1 MKNAT
6 DTRIF
11 QFFAKIPCI
20 KPDPMLFDI
29 FLTVFL
35 VALNSF
41 FVAAEFAIVKVR
53 YSQIEL
59 RAQKGNRLADMARN
73 ILNHLDAYLS
83 ATQLGI
89 TLASLGLGWIGE
101 PVVSKLL
108 IAIFLGLDLEM
119 SEDLAHQIA
128 LPLAFVLITVL
139 HIVFGEL
146 APKSIAIRKPEETT
160 LAVSLPMRAFFLL
173 FRPAIWV
180 LNGFANFILKSI
192 GISPVDEHEAH
203 STEELR
209 LLVKQSQ
216 QSGAIKEDN
225 FQIIQKAFD
234 FSELTAQQVMVPR
247 KNIFALEIDTPN
259 EEILKE
265 LLESGYSRI
274 PVYEGDIDNIIGIVF
289 AKDLFKANIQS
300 PDWKLKDLVR
310 PVQYVYNST
319 RLNRVLKDFQTKRI
333 HIGIVIDEYGGT
345 EGLIAMEDILEELVG
360 EIRDEYDEETDPVV
374 KNADNSYTVSG
385 IAPLHDVNNYLPV
398 PFPENKQYNTLN
410 GLILNRFGRIPPGNE
425 TFVMDKFEIT
435 ILERRQNILTL
446 LKVKLV
452 EDALSEKA

>member
-1 MKNAT
+1 M
-6 DTRIF
+6 I
-11 QFFAKIPCI
+11 
-20 KPDPMLFDI
+20 FDI
-29 FLTVFL
+29 LLTFFL
-35 VALNSF
+35 VALNGF

-59 RAQKGNRLADMARN
+59 RAQKGNRIAGVAQN
-73 ILNHLDAYLS
+73 ILNNLDSYLS

-108 IAIFLGLDLEM
+108 MALFHAVGLEM
-119 SEDLAHQIA
+119 SEELAHSIA
-128 LPLAFVLITVL
+128 LPVAFALITVL

-160 LAVSLPMRAFFLL
+160 LALSLPMRLFFIL
-173 FRPAIWV
+173 FRPAIWI

-192 GISPVDEHEAH
+192 GIPPADEHEAH
-203 STEELR
+203 SADELR

-216 QSGAIKEDN
+216 KSGAIKEDN
-225 FQIIQKAFD
+225 YQIIQNAFN

-247 KNIFALEIDTPN
+247 KNIFALDIDTPK

-265 LLESGYSRI
+265 VLENGYSRI
-274 PVYEGDIDNIIGIVF
+274 PVYEDDIDNVLGIVF
-289 AKDLFKANIQS
+289 TKDIFQANILN
-300 PDWKLKDLVR
+300 PDWKLKDLLR

-319 RLNRVLKDFQTKRI
+319 KLNRVLKDFQTKKI
-333 HIGIVIDEYGGT
+333 HIGLVIDEYGGT
-345 EGLIAMEDILEELVG
+345 EGIISMEDILEELVG
-360 EIRDEYDEETDPVV
+360 EIQDEYDDETAPVV
-374 KNADNSYTVSG
+374 KNDDGSFTISG
-385 IAPLHDVNNYLPV
+385 IAPLHDVNNFLPV
-398 PFPENKQYNTLN
+398 PFPENRQYNTFN

-425 TFVMDKFEIT
+425 IFILDNYEVT
-435 ILERRQNILTL
+435 ILTRKQNILTL

-452 EDALSEKA
+452 EGALGETDT

>member
-1 MKNAT
+1 
-6 DTRIF
+6 
-11 QFFAKIPCI
+11 
-20 KPDPMLFDI
+20 MLFDI
-29 FLTVFL
+29 FLTFFL
-35 VALNSF
+35 VALNGF

-59 RAQKGNRLADMARN
+59 RAQQGNRLADVAQN
-73 ILNHLDAYLS
+73 ILNNLDSYLS

-108 IAIFLGLDLEM
+108 MAVFHLVGLNLPDE
-119 SEDLAHQIA
+119 LAHKIA
-128 LPLAFVLITVL
+128 LPVAFALITVL

-160 LAVSLPMRAFFLL
+160 LAVSLPMRVFFLL
-173 FRPAIWV
+173 FRPIIWV
-180 LNGFANFILKSI
+180 LNGFSNFILKSI
-192 GISPVDEHEAH
+192 GIQPVDEHEAH

-216 QSGAIKEDN
+216 KSGAIKEDN

-247 KNIFALEIDTPN
+247 KSIFAIDIDTPR
-259 EEILKE
+259 EGILKE

-274 PVYEGDIDNIIGIVF
+274 PVFEDDIDNVLGIVF
-289 AKDLFKANIQS
+289 AKDIFKANIQG
-300 PDWKLKDLVR
+300 PDWNLKDLLR
-310 PVQYVYNST
+310 PVQYVYNSS
-319 RLNRVLKDFQTKRI
+319 RLNRILKEFQSKRI
-333 HIGIVIDEYGGT
+333 HIGLVIDEYGGT

-374 KNADNSYTVSG
+374 KNDDGSFTISG

-398 PFPENKQYNTLN
+398 PFTENKQYNTLN
-410 GLILNRFGRIPPGNE
+410 GLVLNRFGRIPPGNE
-425 TFVMDKFEIT
+425 TFILDKYEIT
-435 ILERRQNILTL
+435 ILSRKQNILTL
-446 LKVKLV
+446 LKIKLLEGV
-452 EDALSEKA
+452 LGESDS

>member
-1 MKNAT
+1 
-6 DTRIF
+6 
-11 QFFAKIPCI
+11 
-20 KPDPMLFDI
+20 MLFDI
-29 FLTVFL
+29 LLTVFL
-35 VALNSF
+35 VALNGF

-59 RAQKGNRLADMARN
+59 RAQKGNRLASMAQN
-73 ILNHLDAYLS
+73 MLNNLDSYLS

-108 IAIFLGLDLEM
+108 IATFHGLGLAIP
-119 SEDLAHQIA
+119 EDLAHKIA
-128 LPLAFVLITVL
+128 LPVAFALITVL

-160 LAVSLPMRAFFLL
+160 LALSLPMRAFFLL

-180 LNGFANFILKSI
+180 LNGLANFILKII

-274 PVYEGDIDNIIGIVF
+274 PVYEDDIDNIIGIVF

-300 PDWKLKDLVR
+300 PDWKLKDLMR

-374 KNADNSYTVSG
+374 KNADNSYNVSG

-425 TFVMDKFEIT
+425 TFIMDKFEVT

-452 EDALSEKA
+452 EDALSDEA